1 LQYLDLSLR
10 ELKKRIMDSFRF
22 AHPDYFYLLLVIPVL
37 LALFVISRII
47 RKNSLRKFGNNDLLI
62 QLMPSVSNAR
72 PVMKFI
78 IWMVIMGLMITAL
91 AQPQFGSKLLVSK
104 KKGAEIIIALDV
116 SNSMMAEDIKPN
128 RLERAKRAIA
138 QLTERLKNDKLG
150 LIVFAGQAY
159 VQLPITTD
167 YTSAKLFLNA
177 ISTSSVPVQGTA
189 IGAAINMAVRSF
201 TPDFPGSKAIIVIS
215 DGENHED
222 DAVGA
227 AKAAKEARI
236 IVHAIGM
243 GLPQGVPI
251 PIPLEA
257 GAVKDYMRDKNNNVV
272 VTKLDENMLTQIA
285 SAGGGTYIRA
295 SNTDVGLNS
304 LFNEIDSM
312 EKTELSSREYSE
324 YNDQFPLFLMVGL
337 GLIIL
342 EFMIL
347 DRKNK
352 WLRNFRLFGREK

>member
-1 LQYLDLSLR
+1 M
-10 ELKKRIMDSFRF
+10 ESFRF
-22 AHPDYFYLLLVIPVL
+22 AHPDYFYTLLVIPVFMV
-37 LALFVISRII
+37 LFILSRII
-47 RKNSLRKFGNNDLLI
+47 RYRSLRKFGDNDLI
-62 QLMPSVSNAR
+62 VQLMPSVSNIR
-72 PVMKFI
+72 PLIKFI
-78 IWMVIMGLMITAL
+78 IWMIVLTLMITAL
-91 AQPQFGSKLLVSK
+91 AQPQFGSKLQTSK
-104 KKGAEIIIALDV
+104 RKGAEIIIALDV

-177 ISTSSVPVQGTA
+177 ISTASVPTQGTA

-201 TPDFPGSKAIIVIS
+201 SPNFAGSKAIIVIT

-227 AKAAKEARI
+227 AKAAQESKI
-236 IVHAIGM
+236 IVHTIGM
-243 GLPQGVPI
+243 GLPQGAPI
-251 PIPLEA
+251 PMGPE
-257 GAVKDYMRDKNNNVV
+257 GSKDYMKDKSGNVV

-285 SAGGGTYIRA
+285 AAGGGTYVRA
-295 SNTDVGLNS
+295 STADVGLNS

-312 EKTELSSREYSE
+312 EKTEINSREYSE
-324 YNDQFPLFLMVGL
+324 YNDQFPLFLYL
-337 GLIIL
+337 GLAFIL
-342 EFMIL
+342 LDFMIL

-352 WLRNFRLFGREK
+352 WLRNFRLFGKEKGDLV

>member
-1 LQYLDLSLR
+1 
-10 ELKKRIMDSFRF
+10 MDSFRF
-22 AHPDYFYLLLVIPVL
+22 AHPDYFYLILLIPVFMV
-37 LALFVISRII
+37 LFVISRII
-47 RKNSLRKFGNNDLLI
+47 RRGSLRRFGNNNLLI

-72 PVMKFI
+72 PVIKFI
-78 IWMVIMGLMITAL
+78 IWMAVLGLMITAL
-91 AQPQFGSKLLVSK
+91 AQPQFGSKLQTTK
-104 KKGAEIIIALDV
+104 RKGAEIIIALDV

-177 ISTSSVPVQGTA
+177 ISTGSVPTQGTA
-189 IGAAINMAVRSF
+189 IGVAINMAVRSF

-227 AKAAKEARI
+227 AKAAKEAKI
-236 IVHAIGM
+236 IVHTIGM
-243 GLPQGVPI
+243 GLPEGVPI
-251 PIPLEA
+251 PVETGGI
-257 GAVKDYMRDKNNNVV
+257 KDYMRDKSKNVV

-285 SAGGGTYIRA
+285 AAGGGTYIRA
-295 SNTDVGLNS
+295 SNADVGLNS

-312 EKTELSSREYSE
+312 EKTELSARVYSE
-324 YNDQFPLFLMVGL
+324 YNDQFPLFLVIGL
-337 GLIIL
+337 VLIIL
-342 EFMIL
+342 DFMIL
-347 DRKNK
+347 ERKNK
-352 WLRNFRLFGREK
+352 WLRNFRLFGKEK

>member
-1 LQYLDLSLR
+1 
-10 ELKKRIMDSFRF
+10 MDSFRF
-22 AHPDYFYLLLVIPVL
+22 AHPDYFYLLLVIPVFIV
-37 LALFVISRII
+37 LFGISRII
-47 RKNSLRKFGNNDLLI
+47 RKNSLRKFGNKDLLTH
-62 QLMPSVSNAR
+62 LMPSVSNAR
-72 PVMKFI
+72 PVIKFI
-78 IWMVIMGLMITAL
+78 IWMVVLALIITAM
-91 AQPQFGSKLLVSK
+91 AQPQFGSKLQVSK

-138 QLTERLKNDKLG
+138 QLTDRLKNDKLG

-177 ISTSSVPVQGTA
+177 ISTGSVPTQGTA

-227 AKAAKEARI
+227 ATAAKENKI
-236 IVHAIGM
+236 IVHTIGM
-243 GLPQGVPI
+243 GLPEGA
-251 PIPLEA
+251 PIPLET
-257 GAVKDYMRDKNNNVV
+257 GGGKDYMKDKNNNVV
-272 VTKLDENMLTQIA
+272 VTKLDENMLMQIA
-285 SAGGGTYIRA
+285 AAGGGTYIRA
-295 SNTDVGLNS
+295 SNADVGLNS

-324 YNDQFPLFLMVGL
+324 YNDQFSLFLMFGL
-337 GLIIL
+337 GLIVL
-342 EFMIL
+342 DFMIL
-347 DRKNK
+347 NRKNK
-352 WLRNFRLFGREK
+352 WLRNFRLFGKEK